1 MALESSGC
9 FGESVLTGRR
19 RQATH
24 VAAAWCETLVLTK
37 DDLIVLFEKNP
48 RAGKRIVKTLLAEVE
63 RKEKLQLLL
72 MRFIIGSL
80 PKKSPVRNA
89 LVVQKAWSRYT
100 AKMAA
105 AKHTGA
111 PGTLLRYSPDPPL
124 RKFTLKKI
132 APGKLRPELRKSL
145 LRWAGEF
152 LKHPP
157 PAAPT
162 HPPHTRT
169 HPLAPRH
176 HKQSSNI
183 RKQKDKTG
191 S

>member
-105 AKHTGA
+105 ANEHTAASLFQEKDSAAEVAEPGSISAVVSEAVKMGA
-111 PGTLLRYSPDPPL
+111 VLEEEDAGLSPEQACVPSRTFIILPFILSLERDSRMRRCLR
-124 RKFTLKKI
+124 R
-132 APGKLRPELRKSL
+132 R
-145 LRWAGEF
+145 
-152 LKHPP
+152 
-157 PAAPT
+157 
-162 HPPHTRT
+162 RT
-169 HPLAPRH
+169 A
-176 HKQSSNI
+176 
-183 RKQKDKTG
+183 
-191 S
+191 

>member
-105 AKHTGA
+105 ANEHTA
-111 PGTLLRYSPDPPL
+111 ASLFQEKDAAVVAEPASTSAVVSEAAKLNVVLEEEDAHLSPEQA
-124 RKFTLKKI
+124 RV
-132 APGKLRPELRKSL
+132 
-145 LRWAGEF
+145 
-152 LKHPP
+152 
-157 PAAPT
+157 
-162 HPPHTRT
+162 
-169 HPLAPRH
+169 PRH
-176 HKQSSNI
+176 
-183 RKQKDKTG
+183 G
-191 S
+191 SVPLPFFLRRCDRGPCMRRSLRRRRIA